1 MNGMEAPASNPN
13 MVHILSNEERICQDI
28 ERAKEAADFVI
39 VFVHWGTE
47 NSEET
52 DDFQKE
58 WAQLFLERKVDVVIG
73 THPHVLQP
81 YEVLTD
87 DNGHSMLIYYSLGNY
102 ISAQSEK
109 ICTKG
114 GMAKF
119 KIGLTQDG
127 YRITEYGLYPL
138 VIEWHSGG
146 KYTASLK

>member
-1 MNGMEAPASNPN
+1 MAHEQSAEQERWAKIFMDNG
-13 MVHILSNEERICQDI
+13 
-28 ERAKEAADFVI
+28 
-39 VFVHWGTE
+39 
-47 NSEET
+47 
-52 DDFQKE
+52 
-58 WAQLFLERKVDVVIG
+58 VDLVIG

-119 KIGLTQDG
+119 TIGLTQDG
-127 YRITEYGLYPL
+127 YRITEYGLHPL
-138 VIEWHSGG
+138 VIEWHNGG
-146 KYTASLK
+146 KYTVSLK